1 VKLKIGFIGL
11 GAMGLSHVNSI
22 RRLCAD
28 KAEVSAF
35 CDTSPQNLKSALE
48 VAPDAKVF
56 RKSDELI
63 QSELDA
69 IFVSTPNFTHAML
82 AADILSAGKHLF
94 LEKPCGITKEECQAV
109 LAASKA
115 SKCVLMLGHELRYSP
130 YFQRM
135 KDLVAAGEVGAPRMV
150 WTREFRGPFQKKV
163 GNWIQDDR
171 RSGGCLVD
179 KNCHHFDM
187 MNWWVGA
194 RPRHVAAF
202 GGCAVNRVIEG
213 GHQSNDHATVSF
225 EYENGVRGTLQLCMF
240 ALDFPNEDLE
250 MGIIGDRGMLLTR
263 ISRIQILQWKH
274 GTNQKAP
281 IVHEVDAKHGEGWGS
296 HLGFDEIHEE
306 FVRCILDKRP
316 PLTSVENCVDGT
328 LLAIAA
334 EEAIKK
340 RSVVEILR

>member
-1 VKLKIGFIGL
+1 MKLRIGFIGL

-22 RRLCAD
+22 RRLCGD
-28 KAEVSAF
+28 TAEISAF
-35 CDTSPQNLKSALE
+35 CDTNTQNLKNGLE
-48 VAPDAKVF
+48 VAPAAKVF
-56 RKSDELI
+56 RKSEDLI
-63 QSELDA
+63 QSPLDA
-69 IFVSTPNFTHAML
+69 IFVSTPNFTHSML
-82 AADILSAGKHLF
+82 ATDILAAGKHLF
-94 LEKPCGITKEECQAV
+94 LEKPCGITREECQAV

-115 SKCVLMLGHELRYSP
+115 SNRILMLGHELRYSP

-163 GNWIQDDR
+163 GDWIQDDR

-194 RPRHVAAF
+194 QPKRVAAF

-213 GHQSNDHATVSF
+213 EHQSNDHATVSF

-250 MGIIGDRGMLLTR
+250 MGIIGDSGMLLTR
-263 ISRIQILQWKH
+263 ISWIQILQWKK

-281 IVHEVDAKHGEGWGS
+281 IIHEVKAKHGEGWGS

-306 FVRCILDKRP
+306 FVRCIVENRQ

-340 RSVVEILR
+340 QKIVEVGR